1 MDALTLQLFV
11 SLALLVGA
19 LLLLAYSL
27 KQRDPE
33 HADRLAL
40 FPLDDEERPREPDSR
55 GSQDGPP
62 SSP

>member
-1 MDALTLQLFV
+1 MDALTLQIFV

-19 LLLLAYSL
+19 LVLLAYSL

-40 FPLDDEERPREPDSR
+40 FPIDDEERPREPDSQ
-55 GSQDGPP
+55 GSKDRP
-62 SSP
+62 SSTP